1 MHTGRILWGLVLL
14 ALGGVLLAGQLGV
27 LDAGAVV
34 AGWWPVVV
42 IAAGLLRLAGR
53 PRDVTGAT
61 IVVVIGLIL
70 LGWRQDLVNLSIVL
84 PIALI
89 AAGLWILFRRG
100 GRRPAS
106 LEDRSLDVTA
116 AFGGREVRVASRR
129 FEGGRIVAT
138 FGGAE
143 VDLRDAVLPEEGA
156 TLTVV
161 AVLGGVE
168 LKLPA
173 GWDVQVTGPVVL
185 GGIEERV
192 DPAPAGAPVL
202 RIDATVVLGG
212 IEVATDP
219 RARPPGAADD

>member
-143 VDLRDAVLPEEGA
+143 VDLRDAVLSAGHA
-156 TLTVV
+156 GNRITLRRMV
-161 AVLGGVE
+161 
-168 LKLPA
+168 
-173 GWDVQVTGPVVL
+173 
-185 GGIEERV
+185 RV
-192 DPAPAGAPVL
+192 YQPQPHPL
-202 RIDATVVLGG
+202 Q
-212 IEVATDP
+212 EVALTSNMIIGSLV
-219 RARPPGAADD
+219 RHHLQ